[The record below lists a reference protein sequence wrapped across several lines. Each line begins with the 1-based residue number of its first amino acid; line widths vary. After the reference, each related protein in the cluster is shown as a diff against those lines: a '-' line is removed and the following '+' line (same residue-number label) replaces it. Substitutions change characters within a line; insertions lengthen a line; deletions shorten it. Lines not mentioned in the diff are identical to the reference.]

1 MSPNAALARAIRSAR
16 LSVRLTQEALGA
28 RVGVKSRA
36 VYRWEAGRALPR
48 PRQRSRLVTALAQY
62 DARAAESLAHAFAA
76 HASGLAELPPAP
88 PPPPP
93 PSPQQLELAVF
104 AMADELDLPPRRL
117 RRALTQLF
125 ARARAAGYQLAD
137 AERDLT
143 ARVAADAG

>member
-1 MSPNAALARAIRSAR
+1 
-16 LSVRLTQEALGA
+16 
-28 RVGVKSRA
+28 VKSRA